1 MKCVIS
7 TNVSVGYKNML
18 HRGTQFKL
26 RYIHAPTDTADEVRD
41 LRKFIGVVAEDA
53 RELGYYVS
61 YSPDS
66 DEQTNRRHDRHE
78 GHVPLSPRE
87 IALATRL
94 NKAEQMARRWSKLT
108 DACVSSCSRQGFH
121 APNLRRRRRW
131 RCK

>member
-7 TNVSVGYKNML
+7 TYVSVGYKNML

-26 RYIHAPTDTADEVRD
+26 RYIHAPTDTAEEVRD

-61 YSPDS
+61 YSPDQ
-66 DEQTNRRHDRHE
+66 DEQTNRRHDRRD

-87 IALATRL
+87 IALSARL
-94 NKAEQMARRWSKLT
+94 NKAEHIAMRLVEVNRRMRLVMQQAGISCAQFEAE
-108 DACVSSCSRQGFH
+108 DASES
-121 APNLRRRRRW
+121 
-131 RCK
+131 

>member
-94 NKAEQMARRWSKLT
+94 NKAEQMARRLVEVNRRMRFVMLQ
-108 DACVSSCSRQGFH
+108 AGISCAQFE
-121 APNLRRRRRW
+121 AETALEV
-131 RCK
+131 

>member
-66 DEQTNRRHDRHE
+66 AQVQWTE
-78 GHVPLSPRE
+78 GESVNDFVTTSTLSAA
-87 IALATRL
+87 I
-94 NKAEQMARRWSKLT
+94 NAE
-108 DACVSSCSRQGFH
+108 
-121 APNLRRRRRW
+121 
-131 RCK
+131 

>member
-26 RYIHAPTDTADEVRD
+26 RYIHAPTDTAEEVRD

-87 IALATRL
+87 IALAARL
-94 NKAEQMARRWSKLT
+94 NKAEQMARRLVEVNSRMRFVMQQ
-108 DACVSSCSRQGFH
+108 AGISCAQFE
-121 APNLRRRRRW
+121 AETALEV
-131 RCK
+131 